1 MEPNMTE
8 TTRLSPWEWPESFAR
23 WEQAKRVLGGGVSTG
38 LRASMPPHPLFFT
51 HGLGS
56 RLWDVDGH
64 EYIDYVL
71 GWGPLILGSSHP
83 RIVKALTD
91 QARLGTTFG
100 AGHHW
105 EYEVAEQI
113 IGIVP
118 GVQRVL
124 WSNTGSE
131 AVQVALRLARAST
144 GRQRFLKFCGHY
156 HGWSDAVLL
165 GYRSFGEHPMPES
178 RGQSPRVADDVTLV
192 AWNDA
197 DEVRKVLTNPKH
209 DIGAVLVEPVLCN
222 SGVIAPEHGFLERLR
237 EICDE
242 TSTVLIFDEVI
253 TGFRVAYGG
262 AIERFGVNP
271 DLVVLGKAIAGGLP
285 LSAVAGRGDL
295 IDQVTAGVVHAGT
308 LNGNPLVLAAAA
320 ATLDELGRPNTY
332 ENLERHAAT
341 LVNGMSAV
349 FDSAGV
355 PASVHHIGGIVQVI
369 PTAIPGPPTFSTFMT
384 ADWKLY
390 NELIVALLRRGVFVM
405 PGGRLYLS
413 TEHSD
418 EDIVATVDSFAS
430 ALQEVL
436 NSHRM

>member
-1 MEPNMTE
+1 
-8 TTRLSPWEWPESFAR
+8 
-23 WEQAKRVLGGGVSTG
+23 
-38 LRASMPPHPLFFT
+38 MPPHPLFFT

-64 EYIDYVL
+64 EYLDYVL

-83 RIVKALTD
+83 RIVEALRD
-91 QARLGTTFG
+91 QAGRGTTFG

-113 IGIVP
+113 IDIIP
-118 GVQRVL
+118 GVERVL

-144 GRQRFLKFCGHY
+144 ERQRFVKFSGHY

-165 GYRSFGEHPMPES
+165 GYRSLGQPPMPES
-178 RGQSPRVADDVTLV
+178 RGQSSRTADDVTLV
-192 AWNDA
+192 AWNDV
-197 DEVRKVLTNPKH
+197 DEVRKVLTDPNH
-209 DIGAVLVEPVLCN
+209 DIAAVLVEPVLCN
-222 SGVIAPEHGFLERLR
+222 SGVIAPEPGFLEGLR
-237 EICDE
+237 ELCDE
-242 TSTVLIFDEVI
+242 TSTVLVFDEVI

-262 AIERFGVNP
+262 AVERFNVQP

-320 ATLDELGRPNTY
+320 ATLDELGRPDTY
-332 ENLERHAAT
+332 ESLERRAAT
-341 LVNGMSAV
+341 LVNGIAAV
-349 FDSAGV
+349 FDSAGLS
-355 PASVHHIGGIVQVI
+355 ATVHNVGAIVQVT
-369 PTAIPGPPTFSTFMT
+369 PTTISGPPTFSTFMS

-390 NELIVALLRRGVFVM
+390 NELIVAILRRGVFVM
-405 PGGRLYLS
+405 PGGRMYLS

-418 EDIVATVDSFAS
+418 DDIAATVDAFSGAVE
-430 ALQEVL
+430 EVV
-436 NSHRM
+436 NGFKK

>member
-1 MEPNMTE
+1 MTD
-8 TTRLSPWEWPESFAR
+8 TTRVPPLEWPESLAR
-23 WEQAKRVLGGGVSTG
+23 WERAKKVLGGGVSTG

-83 RIVKALTD
+83 RIVEALRE
-91 QARLGTTFG
+91 QAGRGTTFG
-100 AGHHW
+100 AGHDW
-105 EYEVAEQI
+105 EYEVAELIVDI
-113 IGIVP
+113 IP

-144 GRQRFLKFCGHY
+144 ERQRFLKFSGHY

-165 GYRSFGEHPMPES
+165 GYRSLGQPPSPES
-178 RGQSPRVADDVTLV
+178 RGQSSRAADDVALV
-192 AWNDA
+192 AWNDI
-197 DEVRKVLTNPKH
+197 DEVRKILTDPTQ
-209 DIGAVLVEPVLCN
+209 DIAAVLVEPVLCN
-222 SGVIAPEHGFLERLR
+222 SGVIAPEPGFLERLH
-237 EICDE
+237 EVCDE

-262 AIERFGVNP
+262 AVERFHVQP

-295 IDQVTAGVVHAGT
+295 IDQVTSGVVHAGT
-308 LNGNPLVLAAAA
+308 LNGNPLVLAASA
-320 ATLDELGRPNTY
+320 ATLDELGRPDTY
-332 ENLERHAAT
+332 ESLERRAT
-341 LVNGMSAV
+341 SLVNGIAAV
-349 FDSAGV
+349 FDSAAV
-355 PASVHHIGGIVQVI
+355 SATVHNVGAIVQVT
-369 PTAIPGPPTFSTFMT
+369 PTSNPGLPAFSTYMS
-384 ADWKLY
+384 ADWKFY

-405 PGGRLYLS
+405 PGGRMYLS

-418 EDIVATVDSFAS
+418 EDVAATVDAFAG
-430 ALQEVL
+430 AVEVVV
-436 NSHRM
+436 NSCKP

>member
-1 MEPNMTE
+1 
-8 TTRLSPWEWPESFAR
+8 
-23 WEQAKRVLGGGVSTG
+23 
-38 LRASMPPHPLFFT
+38 MPPHPLFFT

-83 RIVKALTD
+83 RIVEALRE
-91 QARLGTTFG
+91 QAGRGTTFG
-100 AGHHW
+100 AGHDW
-105 EYEVAEQI
+105 EYEVAELIVDI
-113 IGIVP
+113 IP

-144 GRQRFLKFCGHY
+144 ERQRFLKFSGHY

-165 GYRSFGEHPMPES
+165 GYRSLGQPPSPES
-178 RGQSPRVADDVTLV
+178 RGQSSRAADDVALV
-192 AWNDA
+192 AWNDI
-197 DEVRKVLTNPKH
+197 DEVRKILTDPTQ
-209 DIGAVLVEPVLCN
+209 DIAAVLVEPVLCN
-222 SGVIAPEHGFLERLR
+222 SGVIAPEPGFLERLH
-237 EICDE
+237 EVCDE

-262 AIERFGVNP
+262 AVERFHVQP

-295 IDQVTAGVVHAGT
+295 IDQVTSGVVHAGT
-308 LNGNPLVLAAAA
+308 LNGNPLVLAASA
-320 ATLDELGRPNTY
+320 ATLDELGRPDTY
-332 ENLERHAAT
+332 ESLERRAT
-341 LVNGMSAV
+341 SLVNGIAAV
-349 FDSAGV
+349 FDSAAV
-355 PASVHHIGGIVQVI
+355 SATVHNVGAIVQVT
-369 PTAIPGPPTFSTFMT
+369 PTSNPGLPAFSTYMS
-384 ADWKLY
+384 ADWKFY

-405 PGGRLYLS
+405 PGGRMYLS

-418 EDIVATVDSFAS
+418 EDVAATVDAFAG
-430 ALQEVL
+430 AVEVVV
-436 NSHRM
+436 NSCKP